1 VGVVN
6 GEGEKGGWL
15 EILEGRF
22 SMVRYFNRR
31 WSEIYSIA
39 VSFVVYV
46 IGLWLIVRAK
56 NIR

>member
-1 VGVVN
+1 VVN
-6 GEGEKGGWL
+6 GEGGKGGWL
-15 EILEGRF
+15 EILERRF